1 MGIKE
6 RQREKKKT
14 EEPVKDMTEPSV
26 VVEQITD
33 GDDSAHMAE
42 IVVEVDDGS
51 NATDTIETAV
61 VEPEQMM
68 GSKTAAVTKI
78 VPRWG
83 NIGEAEWMYNIPT
96 RSQDLVLWA
105 EEWGDFLLEWTE
117 FEKIHVL
124 SVSAFI
130 SRPPFKDILGKV
142 KAFRSIGNS
151 LVGKDVAAWLDRNRE
166 QLRVYWRPLGEW
178 ADLVYRWALDTGIL
192 RLDVKSLVIQKAEQD
207 FSRLPEEDIH
217 RIMALLVERGFAE
230 WVDKK
235 AGAVV
240 VKV

>member
-14 EEPVKDMTEPSV
+14 EEPVKDRAEPSV
-26 VVEQITD
+26 VVEQTAD
-33 GDDSAHMAE
+33 DDSAHVSE
-42 IVVEVDDGS
+42 IVVEVDDVS

-61 VEPEQMM
+61 IEPEQMM
-68 GSKTAAVTKI
+68 GTETAAVSEI

-83 NIGEAEWMYNIPT
+83 SIGEAEWMYNIPT

-130 SRPPFKDILGKV
+130 SKPPFKDILGKV

-240 VKV
+240 IKV

>member
-1 MGIKE
+1 LGVKE

-14 EEPVKDMTEPSV
+14 EEPVKDVAEPSV
-26 VVEQITD
+26 VKEQTTAS
-33 GDDSAHMAE
+33 DDSAHIPE
-42 IVVEVDDGS
+42 IAVKVDEGP

-61 VEPEQMM
+61 VEPEQMID
-68 GSKTAAVTKI
+68 TEAVAVTEI

-96 RSQDLVLWA
+96 RSQDLYLWT

-124 SVSAFI
+124 SISAFI

-151 LVGKDVAAWLDRNRE
+151 LVGKDVAVWLDGNHE

-178 ADLVYRWALDTGIL
+178 ADSIYRWALDTGIL
-192 RLDVKSLVIQKAEQD
+192 RLDVKSLVIQEAEQD
-207 FSRLPEEDIH
+207 FSKLPEEDIH
-217 RIMALLVERGFAE
+217 KIMALLVERGFAE

-235 AGAVV
+235 AGAIVV
-240 VKV
+240 NV

>member
-1 MGIKE
+1 MGVKE

-14 EEPVKDMTEPSV
+14 EEPVKDVAEPSAV
-26 VVEQITD
+26 KEQTTAS
-33 GDDSAHMAE
+33 GDSAHIPE
-42 IVVEVDDGS
+42 IVIKVDERP
-51 NATDTIETAV
+51 NATDTIEAAV

-68 GSKTAAVTKI
+68 DTETAAVTEI

-124 SVSAFI
+124 SVSSFI
-130 SRPPFKDILGKV
+130 SKPPFKDILGKV

-151 LVGKDVAAWLDRNRE
+151 LVGKEVAAWLGRNRE
-166 QLRVYWRPLGEW
+166 QLRVYWRPLEEW
-178 ADLVYRWALDTGIL
+178 ADLVYRWALDSGIL
-192 RLDVKSLVIQKAEQD
+192 RLDVKSLVIQEAEQD
-207 FSRLPEEDIH
+207 FSKLPEEDIH

-230 WVDKK
+230 WIDKK
-235 AGAVV
+235 AGAIV

>member
-1 MGIKE
+1 MGVKE

-14 EEPVKDMTEPSV
+14 EEPVKDVAEPSAV
-26 VVEQITD
+26 KEQTTAS
-33 GDDSAHMAE
+33 GDSAHIPE
-42 IVVEVDDGS
+42 IVIKVDERP
-51 NATDTIETAV
+51 NATDTIEAAV

-68 GSKTAAVTKI
+68 DTETAAVTEI

-96 RSQDLVLWA
+96 RSQDLHLWT

-124 SVSAFI
+124 SISAFI

-151 LVGKDVAAWLDRNRE
+151 LVGKDVAVWLDGNNE

-178 ADLVYRWALDTGIL
+178 ADSIYRWALDTGIL
-192 RLDVKSLVIQKAEQD
+192 RLDVKSLVIQEAEQD
-207 FSRLPEEDIH
+207 FSKLPEEDIH
-217 RIMALLVERGFAE
+217 KIMALLVERGFAE

-235 AGAVV
+235 AGAIVV
-240 VKV
+240 NV

>member
-1 MGIKE
+1 MGVKE

-14 EEPVKDMTEPSV
+14 EKPVKDVAESPV
-26 VVEQITD
+26 VMEQTTAS
-33 GDDSAHMAE
+33 DDSAHIPE
-42 IVVEVDDGS
+42 IVVKVEEGPYT
-51 NATDTIETAV
+51 TDTMEAAV

-68 GSKTAAVTKI
+68 ATEAAAVTEI

-105 EEWGDFLLEWTE
+105 EEWGDFLLEWAE

-130 SRPPFKDILGKV
+130 SKPPFKDILGKV
-142 KAFRSIGNS
+142 KAFRSIGDS

-192 RLDVKSLVIQKAEQD
+192 RLDVKSLVIQEAEQD

-217 RIMALLVERGFAE
+217 GIMAILVERGFAK

-235 AGAVV
+235 AGAIVV
-240 VKV
+240 NV

>member
-6 RQREKKKT
+6 RQRKKKET
-14 EEPVKDMTEPSV
+14 EKPVKDAAEPSMV
-26 VVEQITD
+26 MEQTTAI
-33 GDDSAHMAE
+33 DDSAHIPE
-42 IVVEVDDGS
+42 IAVEVEDRP
-51 NATDTIETAV
+51 NATDTIEIAV

-68 GSKTAAVTKI
+68 DKEAAAVTEI

-96 RSQDLVLWA
+96 RSQDLDLWA

-151 LVGKDVAAWLDRNRE
+151 LVGKDVAVWLDGNRE

-178 ADLVYRWALDTGIL
+178 ADLVYRWALNTGIL
-192 RLDVKSLVIQKAEQD
+192 RLDVKSLVIQEAEQD

-217 RIMALLVERGFAE
+217 RIMTLLVERGFAE

-235 AGAVV
+235 AGAIVV
-240 VKV
+240 NV

>member
-1 MGIKE
+1 LGTKE

-14 EEPVKDMTEPSV
+14 EEPVKDKTEPSV
-26 VVEQITD
+26 AVEQTTAS
-33 GDDSAHMAE
+33 DDSAQIPE
-42 IVVEVDDGS
+42 IVVKVEDGT

-68 GSKTAAVTKI
+68 DTGAAAVTEI

-96 RSQDLVLWA
+96 RSQDMVLWA
-105 EEWGDFLLEWTE
+105 EEWGDFLLEWAE

-130 SRPPFKDILGKV
+130 SKPPFKDILGKV

-192 RLDVKSLVIQKAEQD
+192 RLDVKSLVIQEAEQD

>member
-1 MGIKE
+1 LGIKE

-14 EEPVKDMTEPSV
+14 EEPVKDMAEPSV
-26 VVEQITD
+26 VVEQTAD
-33 GDDSAHMAE
+33 DDSAHVSETA
-42 IVVEVDDGS
+42 VEVNDVS

-61 VEPEQMM
+61 IEPEQMM
-68 GSKTAAVTKI
+68 VTETAAITEI
-78 VPRWG
+78 MPRWG

-130 SRPPFKDILGKV
+130 SKPPFKDILGKV

-151 LVGKDVAAWLDRNRE
+151 LVGKDVAAWLGRNRE
-166 QLRVYWRPLGEW
+166 QLRVYWRPLEEW

-192 RLDVKSLVIQKAEQD
+192 RLDVKSLVIQNAEQD

-217 RIMALLVERGFAE
+217 RIMALLVERGFAD

-235 AGAVV
+235 AGAII

>member
-1 MGIKE
+1 LGVKE

-14 EEPVKDMTEPSV
+14 EKPVKDASEPSV
-26 VVEQITD
+26 VMEQTIAS
-33 GDDSAHMAE
+33 DDSAHIPE
-42 IVVEVDDGS
+42 IVVKVEEGS
-51 NATDTIETAV
+51 NVTDTIETAV
-61 VEPEQMM
+61 AEPERMM
-68 GSKTAAVTKI
+68 NTEAAAVTEI

-83 NIGEAEWMYNIPT
+83 NIGEAEWMYSIPT

-130 SRPPFKDILGKV
+130 SKPPFKDILGKV

-151 LVGKDVAAWLDRNRE
+151 LVGKDVAVWLGRNGE
-166 QLRVYWRPLGEW
+166 QLRVYWKPLGEW
-178 ADLVYRWALDTGIL
+178 ADSIYRWALDTGIL
-192 RLDVKSLVIQKAEQD
+192 RLDVKSLVIQEGEQD
-207 FSRLPEEDIH
+207 FSKLPEEDIH
-217 RIMALLVERGFAE
+217 KIMALLVERGFAE

-235 AGAVV
+235 AGAIVV
-240 VKV
+240 NV

>member
-6 RQREKKKT
+6 RQREKKKA
-14 EEPVKDMTEPSV
+14 EEPVKDMAEPSV
-26 VVEQITD
+26 VVEQTAD
-33 GDDSAHMAE
+33 DDSAHVSE
-42 IVVEVDDGS
+42 TVVEVNDVS

-61 VEPEQMM
+61 IEPEQMM
-68 GSKTAAVTKI
+68 VTETAAITEI
-78 VPRWG
+78 MPRWG

>member
-1 MGIKE
+1 MGVKE

-14 EEPVKDMTEPSV
+14 EKPVKDAADPSV
-26 VVEQITD
+26 VVEQTTAS
-33 GDDSAHMAE
+33 DSAHIPGIVIKAE
-42 IVVEVDDGS
+42 DGL

-61 VEPEQMM
+61 VEPKQMM
-68 GSKTAAVTKI
+68 DTEAAAVTEI

-83 NIGEAEWMYNIPT
+83 NIGEAEWMYSIPT
-96 RSQDLVLWA
+96 KSQDLVLWA

-117 FEKIHVL
+117 FEKVHVL

-130 SRPPFKDILGKV
+130 SKPPFKDILGKV
-142 KAFRSIGNS
+142 KAFRSIGDS

-178 ADLVYRWALDTGIL
+178 ADSVYRWALDTGIL
-192 RLDVKSLVIQKAEQD
+192 RIDVKSLVIQEAEQD
-207 FSRLPEEDIH
+207 FSKLPEEDIH

-235 AGAVV
+235 AGAIVV
-240 VKV
+240 NI

>member
-1 MGIKE
+1 MGVKE

-14 EEPVKDMTEPSV
+14 EEPVKDVAEPSAV
-26 VVEQITD
+26 KEQTTAS
-33 GDDSAHMAE
+33 GDSAHIPE
-42 IVVEVDDGS
+42 IVIKVDERP
-51 NATDTIETAV
+51 NATDTIEAAV

-68 GSKTAAVTKI
+68 DTETAAVTEI

-151 LVGKDVAAWLDRNRE
+151 LVGKDVAAWLGRNRE
-166 QLRVYWRPLGEW
+166 QLRVYWRPLEEW

-192 RLDVKSLVIQKAEQD
+192 RLDVKSLVIQEAEQD
-207 FSRLPEEDIH
+207 FSKLPEEDIH
-217 RIMALLVERGFAE
+217 KIMALLVERGFAE

-235 AGAVV
+235 AGAIVV
-240 VKV
+240 NV

>member
-1 MGIKE
+1 MLVDGVYIP
-6 RQREKKKT
+6 QTEK
-14 EEPVKDMTEPSV
+14 PVKDAAETSTV
-26 VVEQITD
+26 IEQTID
-33 GDDSAHMAE
+33 SKDSAHMSE
-42 IVVEVDDGS
+42 IIVEVDDGS

-61 VEPEQMM
+61 VKTEQMM
-68 GSKTAAVTKI
+68 DTKAAAVTEI

-83 NIGEAEWMYNIPT
+83 NIGDAEWMYNIPT

-130 SRPPFKDILGKV
+130 SRSPFKDILGKV

-151 LVGKDVAAWLDRNRE
+151 LVGKDVAAWLGRNRE
-166 QLRVYWRPLGEW
+166 QLRVYWRPLEEW

-192 RLDVKSLVIQKAEQD
+192 RLDVKSLVIQRAEQD

-235 AGAVV
+235 AGAII

>member
-1 MGIKE
+1 MGVKE

-14 EEPVKDMTEPSV
+14 EEPVKDVAEPSAV
-26 VVEQITD
+26 KEQTTAS
-33 GDDSAHMAE
+33 GDSAHIPE
-42 IVVEVDDGS
+42 IVIKVDERP
-51 NATDTIETAV
+51 NATDTIEAAV

-68 GSKTAAVTKI
+68 DTETAAVTEI

-96 RSQDLVLWA
+96 RSQDLYLWT

-124 SVSAFI
+124 SISAFI

-151 LVGKDVAAWLDRNRE
+151 LVGKDVAVWLDGNHE

-178 ADLVYRWALDTGIL
+178 ADSIYRWALDTGIL
-192 RLDVKSLVIQKAEQD
+192 RLDVKSLVIQEAEQD
-207 FSRLPEEDIH
+207 FSKLPEEDIH
-217 RIMALLVERGFAE
+217 KIMALLVERGFAE

-235 AGAVV
+235 AGAIVV
-240 VKV
+240 NV

>member
-1 MGIKE
+1 MGVKE
-6 RQREKKKT
+6 RQRKKKET
-14 EEPVKDMTEPSV
+14 EKPVKDAAEPSTV
-26 VVEQITD
+26 IEQTTD
-33 GDDSAHMAE
+33 SDDSTHVSE

-61 VEPEQMM
+61 VEPRQMM
-68 GSKTAAVTKI
+68 DTEAAAVTEI

-83 NIGEAEWMYNIPT
+83 NSGEAEWMYNIPT

-130 SRPPFKDILGKV
+130 SNPPFKDILGKV
-142 KAFRSIGNS
+142 KAFRSIGDS
-151 LVGKDVAAWLDRNRE
+151 LVRKDVAAWLGRNRE

-178 ADLVYRWALDTGIL
+178 ADLVYRWALDSGIL
-192 RLDVKSLVIQKAEQD
+192 RLDVKSLVIQEAEQD
-207 FSRLPEEDIH
+207 FSKLPEEDIH
-217 RIMALLVERGFAE
+217 RIMALLVERGFAKWIDE
-230 WVDKK
+230 K
-235 AGAVV
+235 AGAIV

>member
-1 MGIKE
+1 MGVKE
-6 RQREKKKT
+6 RQREKKET
-14 EEPVKDMTEPSV
+14 EKPVKDAAEPSTV
-26 VVEQITD
+26 TEQTTD
-33 GDDSAHMAE
+33 SDDSAHMPE

-61 VEPEQMM
+61 VGPRQMM
-68 GSKTAAVTKI
+68 GTEAAAVTEI

-124 SVSAFI
+124 SVSSFI
-130 SRPPFKDILGKV
+130 SKPPFKDILGKV

-151 LVGKDVAAWLDRNRE
+151 LVGKEVAAWLGRNRE

-178 ADLVYRWALDTGIL
+178 ADLVYRWALDSGIL
-192 RLDVKSLVIQKAEQD
+192 RLDVKSLVIQEAEQD
-207 FSRLPEEDIH
+207 FSKLPEEDIH

-230 WVDKK
+230 WIDKK
-235 AGAVV
+235 AGAIV

>member
-1 MGIKE
+1 M
-6 RQREKKKT
+6 
-14 EEPVKDMTEPSV
+14 VM
-26 VVEQITD
+26 EQTTAI
-33 GDDSAHMAE
+33 DDSAHIPE
-42 IVVEVDDGS
+42 IAVEVEDRP
-51 NATDTIETAV
+51 NATDTIEIAV

-68 GSKTAAVTKI
+68 DKEAAAITEI

-96 RSQDLVLWA
+96 RSQDLDLWA

-151 LVGKDVAAWLDRNRE
+151 LVGKDVAVWLDGNRE

-178 ADLVYRWALDTGIL
+178 ADLVYRWALNTGIL
-192 RLDVKSLVIQKAEQD
+192 RLDVKSLVIQEAEQD

-217 RIMALLVERGFAE
+217 RIMTLLVERGFAE

-235 AGAVV
+235 AGAIVV
-240 VKV
+240 NV

>member
-14 EEPVKDMTEPSV
+14 EEPVKDMAEPSV
-26 VVEQITD
+26 VVEQTAD
-33 GDDSAHMAE
+33 DDSTHVSE
-42 IVVEVDDGS
+42 IVVEENDVS
-51 NATDTIETAV
+51 NATDTIKTAV
-61 VEPEQMM
+61 IEPEQMM
-68 GSKTAAVTKI
+68 VTETAAITEI
-78 VPRWG
+78 MPRWG

-151 LVGKDVAAWLDRNRE
+151 LVGKDVAAWLGRNRE
-166 QLRVYWRPLGEW
+166 QLRVYWRPLEEW

-192 RLDVKSLVIQKAEQD
+192 RLDVKSLVIQRAEQD

-235 AGAVV
+235 AGAII

>member
-1 MGIKE
+1 LGIKE
-6 RQREKKKT
+6 RQRKKKET
-14 EEPVKDMTEPSV
+14 EKPVKDAAEPSMV
-26 VVEQITD
+26 MEQTTAI
-33 GDDSAHMAE
+33 DDSAHIPE
-42 IVVEVDDGS
+42 IAVEVEDRP
-51 NATDTIETAV
+51 NATDTIEIAV

-68 GSKTAAVTKI
+68 DKEAAAVTEI

-96 RSQDLVLWA
+96 RSQDLDLWA

-151 LVGKDVAAWLDRNRE
+151 LVGKDVAVWLDGNRE

-178 ADLVYRWALDTGIL
+178 ADLVYRWALNTGIL
-192 RLDVKSLVIQKAEQD
+192 RLDVKSLVIQEAEQD

-217 RIMALLVERGFAE
+217 RIMTLLVERGFAE

-235 AGAVV
+235 AGAIVV
-240 VKV
+240 NV

>member
-6 RQREKKKT
+6 RQRERKKT
-14 EEPVKDMTEPSV
+14 EEPVKDTTEPLV
-26 VVEQITD
+26 VVEQTD
-33 GDDSAHMAE
+33 DDSAHMSE
-42 IVVEVDDGS
+42 IAVEMDNGS
-51 NATDTIETAV
+51 DATDTIETAV

-68 GSKTAAVTKI
+68 DTETTAVTEI

-83 NIGEAEWMYNIPT
+83 NIGEAEWMYTIPT

-151 LVGKDVAAWLDRNRE
+151 LVGKDVAAWLGRNRE

-217 RIMALLVERGFAE
+217 RIMALIVERGFAE

-235 AGAVV
+235 AGAIV

>member
-14 EEPVKDMTEPSV
+14 KEPVKDVTEPSV

-33 GDDSAHMAE
+33 GDDSAHLSE
-42 IVVEVDDGS
+42 IVVEVDEGS
-51 NATDTIETAV
+51 NVTDAIETTV
-61 VEPEQMM
+61 IEPEQMM
-68 GSKTAAVTKI
+68 DTETAAVTEI

-83 NIGEAEWMYNIPT
+83 SFEEAEWMYNIPT

-151 LVGKDVAAWLDRNRE
+151 LVGKDVAAWLGRNRE

-235 AGAVV
+235 AGAII

>member
-1 MGIKE
+1 MGVKE

-14 EEPVKDMTEPSV
+14 EEPVKDVAEPSAV
-26 VVEQITD
+26 KEQTTAS
-33 GDDSAHMAE
+33 GDSAHIPE
-42 IVVEVDDGS
+42 IVIKVDERP
-51 NATDTIETAV
+51 NATDTIEAAV

-68 GSKTAAVTKI
+68 DTETAAVTEI

-124 SVSAFI
+124 SISAFI

-151 LVGKDVAAWLDRNRE
+151 LVGKDVAVWLDGNNE

-178 ADLVYRWALDTGIL
+178 ADSIYRWALDTGIL
-192 RLDVKSLVIQKAEQD
+192 RLDVKSLVIQEAEQD
-207 FSRLPEEDIH
+207 FSKLPEEDIH
-217 RIMALLVERGFAE
+217 KIMALLVERGFAE

-235 AGAVV
+235 AGAIVV
-240 VKV
+240 NV